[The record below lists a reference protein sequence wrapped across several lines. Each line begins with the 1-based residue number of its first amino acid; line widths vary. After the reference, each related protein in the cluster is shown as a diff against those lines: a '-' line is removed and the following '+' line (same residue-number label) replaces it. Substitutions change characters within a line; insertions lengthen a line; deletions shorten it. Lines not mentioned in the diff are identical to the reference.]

1 MPESELLKY
10 LVECNPSNKSEL
22 YDLQRKKTKAA
33 VEKEII
39 LLLRIAESNKK
50 AQHVIKV
57 YLLQLLMKTRLINL
71 NNLRLKNLDN
81 LPEKAS
87 DAFLFL

>member
-50 AQHVIKV
+50 SPTCDQSIS
-57 YLLQLLMKTRLINL
+57 
-71 NNLRLKNLDN
+71 
-81 LPEKAS
+81 AS
-87 DAFLFL
+87 ITYEN